1 MNSINLTEASVD
13 YADLSCA
20 RAYYQ
25 TGSASTADAA
35 QCPATPAT
43 SAPNAAAT
51 LKQGLFTET
60 NFQNATLDN
69 ATMTGGSFS
78 AANMR
83 NTSPRGAQLQGVG
96 YQIGSGGVREK
107 SGAGG

>member
-1 MNSINLTEASVD
+1 MTGANLTEVDFSGADLTAATLAATAMNGINLTEASVD

-25 TGSASTADAA
+25 TGSARTADAA

-51 LKQGLFTET
+51 LKQGTFTQT
-60 NFQNATLDN
+60 KLQNAPPKKKTEE
-69 ATMTGGSFS
+69 
-78 AANMR
+78 R
-83 NTSPRGAQLQGVG
+83 
-96 YQIGSGGVREK
+96 RE
-107 SGAGG
+107 G